1 MHELLRDKKKLISLD
16 YSHLID
22 TYILMDVA
30 DICVNAW
37 LSRQFRVIPWIPYT
51 YILKERG
58 TG

>member
-30 DICVNAW
+30 DICVSAW
-37 LSRQFRVIPWIPYT
+37 LSRQFSVIP
-51 YILKERG
+51 
-58 TG
+58 

>member
-37 LSRQFRVIPWIPYT
+37 LSRQFSVIP
-51 YILKERG
+51 
-58 TG
+58 